1 MSGPT
6 HSNRN
11 YKVMKGYS
19 LPEGEYIIEEWNASN
34 WNKDTQEREPVPG
47 AKDIKMKDGKLKM
60 DAFTAS
66 AIAQV
71 YDKVNPTNKKKM
83 EQLANGKKADLMK
96 LQALAMKFVK

>member
-34 WNKDTQEREPVPG
+34 WDKETKERSSVPG
-47 AKDIKMKDGKLKM
+47 AKDIKIYKKDPTKDYGKGEPVLFFSQFENKDEPPVNLAAEQADKEEM
-60 DAFTAS
+60 DD
-66 AIAQV
+66 AIP
-71 YDKVNPTNKKKM
+71 Y
-83 EQLANGKKADLMK
+83 
-96 LQALAMKFVK
+96 

>member
-34 WNKDTQEREPVPG
+34 WDKETKERSSVPG
-47 AKDIKMKDGKLKM
+47 AKDIKIYK
-60 DAFTAS
+60 
-66 AIAQV
+66 
-71 YDKVNPTNKKKM
+71 
-83 EQLANGKKADLMK
+83 
-96 LQALAMKFVK
+96 